1 MEVQVKVLSY
11 NVTDKQRERLPKS
24 IIVNSIKVEV
34 NFREET
40 IIEVEGLSGYYAPE
54 FTPDPFL
61 VDGESVVKLADA
73 AEAQG
78 IDLFEAG
85 PFWFKVDGAIA
96 EILKQIKAKIA

>member
-11 NVTDKQRERLPKS
+11 NVTDKQGKWLPKS

-34 NFREET
+34 NFGEET

-54 FTPDPFL
+54 FTPNPFL
-61 VDGESVVKLADA
+61 VDGESVVKLTDA

-78 IDLFEAG
+78 INLFEAG
-85 PFWFKVDGAIA
+85 PFWFKVDDAVA
-96 EILKQIKAKIA
+96 AALEQTKVKIA